1 MSLFLFKYA
10 FLHVGFVFEAHA
22 SPAWPSR
29 SVTKYRTFEVAKF
42 GLKMPI
48 LTNCNKILT
57 KNVINSGLSGS
68 DAANGP
74 NTDLH
79 TYYLFKF
86 IILLLAYTC

>member
-1 MSLFLFKYA
+1 MCY
-10 FLHVGFVFEAHA
+10 FVFEDHA
-22 SPAWPSR
+22 SPVWPSR

-74 NTDLH
+74 NTVLKPCGPIFGH
-79 TYYLFKF
+79 F
-86 IILLLAYTC
+86 

>member
-1 MSLFLFKYA
+1 MCY
-10 FLHVGFVFEAHA
+10 FVFEDHA
-22 SPAWPSR
+22 SPVWPSR

-74 NTDLH
+74 NTEIDDWA
-79 TYYLFKF
+79 KSS
-86 IILLLAYTC
+86 APNCGARP

>member
-1 MSLFLFKYA
+1 MCY
-10 FLHVGFVFEAHA
+10 FVFEDHA
-22 SPAWPSR
+22 SPVWPSR

-74 NTDLH
+74 NTGYGGRFESSSSTRFEVH
-79 TYYLFKF
+79 
-86 IILLLAYTC
+86 